1 MTTRN
6 PGSSLPQ
13 KPLLT
18 VEAAALLLSVSTR
31 TVRRAIADGS
41 LAIIRIGRSVRITET
56 ALSSFMTGA
65 AR

>member
-6 PGSSLPQ
+6 PVSSLPQ

-18 VEAAALLLSVSTR
+18 VEDAALRLSVSPR

-41 LAIIRIGRSVRITET
+41 LAVIRIGRLVRITET